1 MNHVTLQQIDK
12 DGKVIDTID
21 YSIIKIIKETPS
33 KIIFIGTTGFL
44 EMGLVVANKDYSS
57 GNLKYIIGNKMLIP
71 IPISNDITGD
81 E

>member
-12 DGKVIDTID
+12 NGKVINTID

-57 GNLKYIIGNKMLIP
+57 GNLKYIIGNNLLIP
-71 IPISNDITGD
+71 MPISSDITGD

>member
-1 MNHVTLQQIDK
+1 MRKILLEHIVNDE
-12 DGKVIDTID
+12 TID
-21 YSIIKIIKETPS
+21 IIEYSIIKVIKETAS

-57 GNLKYIIGNKMLIP
+57 GNLKYIIGNNLLIP
-71 IPISNDITGD
+71 MSISDDIAGD

>member
-1 MNHVTLQQIDK
+1 MNHVTLQQINK

-33 KIIFIGTTGFL
+33 KIVFIGTTGFL
-44 EMGLVVANKDYSS
+44 EMGLVVANKDYKS

-71 IPISNDITGD
+71 IQISNDITGD

>member
-1 MNHVTLQQIDK
+1 MNHVTLQQVDK
-12 DGKVIDTID
+12 EGKVIDIID

-57 GNLKYIIGNKMLIP
+57 EKLKYIIGNKMFIP
-71 IPISNDITGD
+71 IPISNDIKGD

>member
-1 MNHVTLQQIDK
+1 MRKILLEHIVDDETVNI
-12 DGKVIDTID
+12 IE
-21 YSIIKIIKETPS
+21 YSIIKIIKETAS

-57 GNLKYIIGNKMLIP
+57 GNLKYIIGNNLLIP
-71 IPISNDITGD
+71 MPISSDIAGD